1 MEFTAEKKT
10 EYIILEVAGVIATN
24 GIQDLDKTERGG
36 MSQFGYVRTCLMS
49 TAFKSAA
56 HVPGFSMSYG
66 DFCAAV
72 LAAVEWELH
81 PTKTSRHTAP
91 AKTPGQIAY
100 EEDCRRCPR
109 HDDGSARPT
118 WEGLSAV
125 YVETTAQAIRG
136 TWERNP
142 TPRQWKTNNE
152 NHRGPA
158 HRDYT
163 GPDGLFPA
171 LT

>member
-1 MEFTAEKKT
+1 MAIYCAKCGTK
-10 EYIILEVAGVIATN
+10 VGVIGAC
-24 GIQDLDKTERGG
+24 RGCKKN
-36 MSQFGYVRTCLMS
+36 R
-49 TAFKSAA
+49 A
-56 HVPGFSMSYG
+56 VPA
-66 DFCAAV
+66 DA
-72 LAAVEWELH
+72 
-81 PTKTSRHTAP
+81 PAP

-100 EEDCRRCPR
+100 EEDYRRCPR

-118 WEGLSAV
+118 WEGLSTV